1 MSLASLGFVVLA
13 IVQTASSWST
23 DLIER
28 RRRLRV
34 AVVGASAG
42 YIVLM
47 QLATLFGL
55 RVTAPESLSLVS
67 AAALVAIAAGV
78 AWSLLGIAGGD
89 ALFPVQETAAP
100 ATGPIDLDLSDRQ
113 LLASMEHS
121 MRVDRL
127 YRQERLT
134 IGELALRHAVPE
146 HRLRRLI
153 NKGLGHRNFSSY
165 LNGFRVA
172 DARGALADP
181 EQADVPIL
189 TIAMDAGFGSLG
201 PFNRAFRLE
210 TGMTPTEYR
219 KVALGGVA
227 NERPIPI
234 PASRISKS
242 A

>member
-1 MSLASLGFVVLA
+1 MK
-13 IVQTASSWST
+13 
-23 DLIER
+23 
-28 RRRLRV
+28 
-34 AVVGASAG
+34 
-42 YIVLM
+42 
-47 QLATLFGL
+47 
-55 RVTAPESLSLVS
+55 
-67 AAALVAIAAGV
+67 
-78 AWSLLGIAGGD
+78 
-89 ALFPVQETAAP
+89 
-100 ATGPIDLDLSDRQ
+100 
-113 LLASMEHS
+113 
-121 MRVDRL
+121 VDRL

-153 NKGLGHRNFSSY
+153 NRGLGHRNFSSY
-165 LNGFRVA
+165 LNGFRIA

-181 EQADVPIL
+181 EQVDVPIL

-219 KVALGGVA
+219 KDALGGA
-227 NERPIPI
+227 ASERLIPI